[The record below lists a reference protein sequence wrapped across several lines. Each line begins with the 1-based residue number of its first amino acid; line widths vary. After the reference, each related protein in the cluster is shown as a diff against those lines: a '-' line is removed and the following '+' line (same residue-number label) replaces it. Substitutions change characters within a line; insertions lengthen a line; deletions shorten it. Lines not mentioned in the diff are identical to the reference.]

1 MPQQAPILILGT
13 AMWGWT
19 TSPQQ
24 CFALLDYFYE
34 AGFREIDAATNYPIN
49 KNPADFRKSEQIL
62 LEWIKA
68 NGINDL
74 KVMIK
79 VGSVNNLRTPEHNLQ
94 KSFLLVMLDEY
105 RYLFGDNLD
114 TFMIHWDNREDE
126 QAIHASYEALQQA
139 QQLGFRVGLS
149 GIKHPAIHAKVNEQ
163 FQLDVRIQLKHNLL
177 YSDYQRYAPFH
188 GKQRFIT
195 YGINAGGLKLSPN
208 AYHAGS
214 SLKARG
220 GDVDTPPPILA
231 PLQELIANF
240 NTSHLTQITHFNQ
253 CGMAYAYHAPEVAGI
268 LLGTSKVEQL
278 KNSIAL
284 HQQLSHPDYQKL
296 YQALVELVN
305 QQQSA

>member
-163 FQLDVRIQLKHNLL
+163 FQLDVRIQFKHNLL

-208 AYHAGS
+208 A
-214 SLKARG
+214 
-220 GDVDTPPPILA
+220 
-231 PLQELIANF
+231 
-240 NTSHLTQITHFNQ
+240 
-253 CGMAYAYHAPEVAGI
+253 
-268 LLGTSKVEQL
+268 
-278 KNSIAL
+278 
-284 HQQLSHPDYQKL
+284 
-296 YQALVELVN
+296 
-305 QQQSA
+305 